1 MARLAY
7 GDREFSEDTR
17 EAEPGDSGTEPGPG
31 DTGDTSPGSPGARQ
45 SSAPSNTIRTLNTD
59 NMVTKTRYGHGVRG
73 TYLTSF

>member
-31 DTGDTSPGSPGARQ
+31 DTGDSSPGSLGAGGAGARQ
-45 SSAPSNTIRTLNTD
+45 SSAPSNTIR
-59 NMVTKTRYGHGVRG
+59 RPE
-73 TYLTSF
+73 

>member
-31 DTGDTSPGSPGARQ
+31 DTGEREDEAWLWLLLS
-45 SSAPSNTIRTLNTD
+45 
-59 NMVTKTRYGHGVRG
+59 
-73 TYLTSF
+73 